1 MRKVISKDGTTIA
14 FDKTGNG
21 PAIVLICAAF
31 QTRSD
36 PMMPQLAS
44 LLSPHFTVFNYDR
57 RGRGDSG
64 DTATYAVE
72 REVEDIEALINEAGG
87 SASVFGM
94 SSGAVLALEA
104 ARKLAIESLALYE
117 PPFVVD
123 STRPPLPENYLP
135 QLKELISSGH
145 RGDAVEY
152 FLTKAADVPA
162 DFVASMRSAPF
173 WPAMEDVAHT
183 LVYDGTI
190 MGDTMSGNPLPAE
203 RWSSV
208 SIPTLVMGG
217 GKSPEYQQNAVK
229 ALVNVLPNA
238 KRRILEGQDHNVA
251 PDLLAPV
258 LTDFFSM

>member
-1 MRKVISKDGTTIA
+1 MKKVISKDGTAIA
-14 FDKTGNG
+14 FDKSGNG
-21 PAIVLICAAF
+21 PAIILVCAAF

-64 DTATYAVE
+64 DMAPYAVE

-87 SASVFGM
+87 SAFVFGM
-94 SSGAVLALEA
+94 SSGGVLALDA
-104 ARKLAIESLALYE
+104 ARKLAVAKLALYE

-123 STRPPLPENYLP
+123 NTRPPLPKDYLK
-135 QLKELISSGH
+135 QLKELTASGR

-152 FLTKAADVPA
+152 FLTKAAGVPS
-162 DFVASMRSAPF
+162 DFVAPMRSAPF
-173 WPAMEDVAHT
+173 WTAMEAVAHT

-203 RWSSV
+203 KWSTV
-208 SIPTLVMGG
+208 TIPTLVVGG
-217 GKSPEYQQNAVK
+217 ETSPEYQRNAVN
-229 ALVNVLPNA
+229 ALADGLPNA

-251 PDLLAPV
+251 PNLLAPV
-258 LTDFFSM
+258 LIDFFSM